1 MVKLKYSA
9 LYTDNY
15 GCERAEVYFSEDGL
29 KLKVRNF
36 IFEDNHLN
44 FDFYSKNQEE
54 IKHLFNLKEDEL
66 VEYIIEIKIPM
77 ILTYNKEELIKE
89 FLLSIKRDKNYYN
102 NSLSCNLNDD
112 VYKVEGYDLKQL
124 LKKMKNEL
132 SKEYN
137 MESNFL
143 SLSKVYCIN
152 QNNERSSNILE
163 GFDEKVNIL
172 LSGKYDLKLVDIIKN
187 SKYESFEKIPIKYIC
202 NKYCLS

>member
-132 SKEYN
+132 PKEYN